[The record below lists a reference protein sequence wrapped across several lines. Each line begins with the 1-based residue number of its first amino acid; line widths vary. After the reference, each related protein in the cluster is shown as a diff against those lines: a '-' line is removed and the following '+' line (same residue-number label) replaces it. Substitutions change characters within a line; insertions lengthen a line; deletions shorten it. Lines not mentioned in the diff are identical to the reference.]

1 MQPRST
7 DRVDGNKPTRPGSIE
22 RLDRAGALAAGE
34 EGAAI
39 REEQGCR
46 SHWELAELTG
56 GWD

>member
-1 MQPRST
+1 MWMGTR
-7 DRVDGNKPTRPGSIE
+7 PTRPGSIE
-22 RLDRAGALAAGE
+22 RLDGAGALAAGE